1 MRHWQL
7 NDIIRAAANISLDSD
22 LLASLVGYWD
32 LRDAAGKIRRD
43 YSGSDY
49 HLTNP
54 QAIGGQVGQKGT
66 LFDGTNDYLDI
77 ASGSSANLR
86 PAAGT
91 DLTIAGSVKFIA
103 ASNSSLTYPVCGIW
117 DGFTGGAQG
126 WLINRRPT
134 SNGGYLSFTVSDNG
148 SNTSH
153 LTGDVAT
160 LGAWIHFMARYDGV
174 NVKLFTNGNEASSAY
189 TSDIYRPAAV
199 PFEVGRFLTGT
210 GSYSY
215 SNCIVD
221 NLAIWNAALD
231 DTARDEWYNDGH
243 PLTFPFHAP

>member
-7 NDIIRAAANISLDSD
+7 NDLIRAAANVSLDST
-22 LLASLVGYWD
+22 LLANLVAYWD
-32 LRDAAGKIRRD
+32 LRDAAGKKRRD

-49 HLTNP
+49 HLNNP
-54 QAIGGQVGQKGT
+54 QAIGGQVGSRGT
-66 LFDGTNDYLDI
+66 LFDGSNDYLDI
-77 ASGSSANLR
+77 AAGSSANLR
-86 PAAGT
+86 PAAST
-91 DLTIAGSVKFIA
+91 HLTVAGSVKFIA

-117 DGFTGGAQG
+117 DGNTPSQG

-134 SNGGYLSFTVSDNG
+134 SSGGQLSFTVSSDG
-148 SNTSH
+148 SATSH
-153 LTGDVAT
+153 LTSDVAT
-160 LGAWIHFMARYDGV
+160 LGEWMHFMARWDAT
-174 NVKLFTNGNEASSAY
+174 NVKLFTNGNEASASFA
-189 TSDIYRPAAV
+189 SNIYRPAAV

-221 NLAIWNAALD
+221 NLAIWND
-231 DTARDEWYNDGH
+231 DLSDSERDEWYNDGN